1 MGERSYREK
10 IVLIGCM
17 LCIVGIIPYA
27 IYRYVNGEYLLAF
40 IESLLA
46 VATLGLFLFVWRTHK
61 YQTPALIMSVISVAV
76 IIAVVHIKGP
86 SLVYWMYP
94 TIIFCYYVLNA
105 RAASIITLVS
115 MFLLFPALYSTLE
128 TQETVTIYLTLAMLG
143 LFGYSYILMSFQ
155 QHAELAKLAARD
167 SLTGV
172 WNRRSL
178 DEALT
183 QLFNKHQRKPITASL
198 IIMDLD
204 HFKQINDTYGHSV
217 GDEILIKIAELLTS
231 VVRISDQVY
240 RYGGEEFVLI
250 AEGADLEG
258 ASEIA
263 ETIRSRVEASQLFK
277 KQKVTLSLGVAE
289 LSQASSAQRWLSLAD
304 DALYDAKNK
313 GRNQFCLSPHVV
325 EIKAAA

>member
-10 IVLIGCM
+10 IVLIGCL
-17 LCIVGIIPYA
+17 LCVIGIIPYT
-27 IYRYVNGEYLLAF
+27 IFRYVNGEYLLAF

-46 VATLGLFLFVWRTHK
+46 IAALGLFYFVWRTHK
-61 YQTPALIMSVISVAV
+61 YQTPALIMSIISVAV
-76 IIAVVHIKGP
+76 ITAVVHIKGP
-86 SLVYWMYP
+86 VLVYWMYP
-94 TIIFCYYVLNA
+94 ATIFCYYVLSA
-105 RAASIITLVS
+105 RAASIISLVS
-115 MFLLFPALYSTLE
+115 MLLLFPALYSTLE
-128 TQETVTIYLTLAMLG
+128 TQETVTIYMTLALLG
-143 LFGYSYILMSFQ
+143 LFGYSYILMSYQ
-155 QHAELAKLAARD
+155 QHAELTKLAARD

-178 DEALT
+178 DDALN

-217 GDEILIKIAELLTS
+217 GDEILIKVAELLTS

-250 AEGADLEG
+250 AEGADLES

-304 DALYDAKNK
+304 DALYEAKNK
-313 GRNQFCLSPHVV
+313 GRNQFCLSPQVV
-325 EIKAAA
+325 EIKVAA